1 MNVLITN
8 SRLDGLGGSQSFVR
22 DLGLALQR
30 LGHQVVAYSSDP
42 GTKER
47 LEAQVI
53 IPTCDQLDDLP
64 FRPDIIHGQHHLD
77 AMTVV
82 IGLPGVPAVYH
93 CHGAVWRES
102 APTHPRIYHYLAMSR
117 TLGERIMVEAN
128 ISPKHITA
136 WLNTVDLQR
145 FTQVRQPLNK
155 PQKALFYNKI
165 HRMDSPTVQA
175 IRTAAERLGIEID
188 FAGHKFGTAIRQPEV
203 ELPAYDIIFASGKS
217 AIDAIACGCA
227 VVVMGRTS
235 CGAMVVPE
243 NYERL
248 RQVNFSLP
256 VNSPPPNAR
265 QVEAELLRY
274 DAAGTASVTKRL
286 RRDADLDACVV
297 SVVDIYESV
306 IRRHKQTPE
315 NLAAEVQANL
325 NYLRWIVPLVRG
337 TDLALQIDRADR
349 PVT

>member
-30 LGHQVVAYSSDP
+30 LGHQVVAFSSDP
-42 GTKER
+42 GKRER

-53 IPTCDQLDDLP
+53 IPTCDQLEELP
-64 FRPDIIHGQHHLD
+64 FQPDIIHGQHHLD
-77 AMTVV
+77 AMTAV

-102 APTHPRIYHYLAMSR
+102 APTHPRIHHYLAMSR

-128 ISPKHITA
+128 IAPEHITA

-145 FTQVRQPLNK
+145 FSHVRQPVGK

-165 HRMDSPTVQA
+165 HRFDSPTVQA
-175 IRTAAERLGIEID
+175 IRAAAERLGIEVD
-188 FAGHKFGTAIRQPEV
+188 FAGHKFGTAITQPEV
-203 ELPAYDIIFASGKS
+203 VLPGYDIVFASGKS
-217 AIDAIACGCA
+217 AIDALACGCA

-248 RQVNFSLP
+248 RQVNFSIA
-256 VNSPPPNAR
+256 VNSPPPDAK
-265 QVEAELLRY
+265 QIEAELRRY
-274 DAAGTASVTKRL
+274 EAAGIARVTERL
-286 RRDADLDACVV
+286 RREADLDA
-297 SVVDIYESV
+297 SVAGLVKIYESV
-306 IRRHKQTPE
+306 IRRHQQTPE
-315 NLAAEVQANL
+315 DLTAEMQANL
-325 NYLRWIVPLVRG
+325 QYLRKIVPLVRG
-337 TDLALQIDRADR
+337 TDLALQTDR
-349 PVT
+349 PDRPGT